1 MNNGSILSKGKIDKL
16 VGFIINKFADE
27 QLSVDEAKVI
37 LNNTEH
43 IIGEYSQV
51 INYKY
56 HSKEM
61 IPR

>member
-1 MNNGSILSKGKIDKL
+1 MTSMQMNNGSILPKEKIDRL
-16 VGFIINKFADE
+16 VGFIINKFSDE

-37 LNNTEH
+37 LNNTER

-56 HSKEM
+56 
-61 IPR
+61 